1 MKKTSK
7 KDTINLF
14 FSAFLILAFI
24 VCAHFFS
31 SFAQTLTGI
40 TGTLVTL
47 LVYVVFGLLVF
58 YATRVGEG
66 KAIMRFSPLTLI
78 FMVLPSLYIM
88 IASMASGLPLHDAF
102 VTETGT
108 ASIITTLAAV
118 AFGYGIPYSFLSGF
132 ELATETEEVAVEEEE
147 TILEGGIE
155 ADLAEAEKAEE
166 TEEAKEDDTEEEA

>member
-31 SFAQTLTGI
+31 SFAQTLTGFM
-40 TGTLVTL
+40 GTLVNL

-78 FMVLPSLYIM
+78 IMVIPSLYIM

-102 VTETGT
+102 VTDTGA

-118 AFGYGIPYSFLSGF
+118 SFGYGIPYSFLSGF
-132 ELATETEEVAVEEEE
+132 EVAVETEEADAKEEN

-155 ADLAEAEKAEE
+155 ADLMDSEEAVEE
-166 TEEAKEDDTEEEA
+166 TVEEEQTTDEE

>member
-1 MKKTSK
+1 MKKTGK

-24 VCAHFFS
+24 VCAHFFT
-31 SFAQTLTGI
+31 SFANNLTGVI
-40 TGTLVTL
+40 GSIVTL

-66 KAIMRFSPLTLI
+66 KAIVRFSPLTLL
-78 FMVLPSLYIM
+78 FMVLPALYIM
-88 IASMASGLPLHDAF
+88 IASMASGLPFHDAF
-102 VTETGT
+102 VTNTGS
-108 ASIITTLAAV
+108 ASIITTLAAM

-132 ELATETEEVAVEEEE
+132 EIAPETEEVSAEVEE

-155 ADLAEAEKAEE
+155 ADLAEAEKADEE
-166 TEEAKEDDTEEEA
+166 KAEE

>member
-1 MKKTSK
+1 MKKTGK

-24 VCAHFFS
+24 VCAHFFT
-31 SFAQTLTGI
+31 SFANTLTGVI
-40 TGTLVTL
+40 GSIVTL

-66 KAIMRFSPLTLI
+66 KAIVRFSPLTLL
-78 FMVLPSLYIM
+78 FMVLPALYIM
-88 IASMASGLPLHDAF
+88 IASMASGLPFHDAF
-102 VTETGT
+102 VTNTGS
-108 ASIITTLAAV
+108 ASIITTLAAM

-132 ELATETEEVAVEEEE
+132 EIAPETEEVSAEAEE

-155 ADLAEAEKAEE
+155 ADLAEAEKADEE
-166 TEEAKEDDTEEEA
+166 KADE

>member
-31 SFAQTLTGI
+31 SFADTLTGI
-40 TGTLVTL
+40 VGTIVPL

-66 KAIMRFSPLTLI
+66 KAIVRFSPLTLI
-78 FMVLPSLYIM
+78 FMVLPALYIM
-88 IASMASGLPLHDAF
+88 IASMASGLPLHNAF
-102 VTETGT
+102 VTETGS

-132 ELATETEEVAVEEEE
+132 ELAAETEEASAEEED

-155 ADLAEAEKAEE
+155 ADLAEAE
-166 TEEAKEDDTEEEA
+166 EDNAEEEA

>member
-1 MKKTSK
+1 MKKTGK

-24 VCAHFFS
+24 VCAHFFT
-31 SFAQTLTGI
+31 SFANTLTGVI
-40 TGTLVTL
+40 GSIVTL

-66 KAIMRFSPLTLI
+66 KAIVRFSPLTLL
-78 FMVLPSLYIM
+78 FMVLPALYIM
-88 IASMASGLPLHDAF
+88 IASMASGLPFHDAF
-102 VTETGT
+102 VTNTGS
-108 ASIITTLAAV
+108 ASIITTLAAM

-132 ELATETEEVAVEEEE
+132 EIAPETEEVSAEAEE

-155 ADLAEAEKAEE
+155 ADLAEAEKADEE
-166 TEEAKEDDTEEEA
+166 KAEE

>member
-1 MKKTSK
+1 MKKTGK

-24 VCAHFFS
+24 VCAHFFT
-31 SFAQTLTGI
+31 SFANTLTGVI
-40 TGTLVTL
+40 GSIVTL

-66 KAIMRFSPLTLI
+66 KAIVRFSPLTLL
-78 FMVLPSLYIM
+78 FMVLPALYIM
-88 IASMASGLPLHDAF
+88 IASMASGLPFHDAF
-102 VTETGT
+102 VTNTGS
-108 ASIITTLAAV
+108 ASIITTLAAM

-132 ELATETEEVAVEEEE
+132 ELAPETEEVSAEVEE

-155 ADLAEAEKAEE
+155 ADLAEAEKADEE
-166 TEEAKEDDTEEEA
+166 KAEE

>member
-1 MKKTSK
+1 MKKTGK

-24 VCAHFFS
+24 VCAHFFT
-31 SFAQTLTGI
+31 SFANSLTGVI
-40 TGTLVTL
+40 GSIVTL

-66 KAIMRFSPLTLI
+66 KAIVRFSPLTLL
-78 FMVLPSLYIM
+78 FMVLPALYIM
-88 IASMASGLPLHDAF
+88 IASMASGLPFHDAF
-102 VTETGT
+102 VTNTGS
-108 ASIITTLAAV
+108 ASIITTLAAM

-132 ELATETEEVAVEEEE
+132 EIAPETEEVSAEVEE

-155 ADLAEAEKAEE
+155 DDLAEAEKADEE
-166 TEEAKEDDTEEEA
+166 KAEE

>member
-1 MKKTSK
+1 MKKTGK

-24 VCAHFFS
+24 VCAHFFT
-31 SFAQTLTGI
+31 SFANTLTGVI
-40 TGTLVTL
+40 GSIVTL

-66 KAIMRFSPLTLI
+66 KAIVRFSPLTLL
-78 FMVLPSLYIM
+78 FMVLPALYIM
-88 IASMASGLPLHDAF
+88 IASMASGLPFHDAF
-102 VTETGT
+102 VTNTGS
-108 ASIITTLAAV
+108 ASIITTLAAM

-132 ELATETEEVAVEEEE
+132 ELAPETEEVSAEVEE

-155 ADLAEAEKAEE
+155 ADLAEAEKADEE
-166 TEEAKEDDTEEEA
+166 KADEEKAEE

>member
-1 MKKTSK
+1 MKKTGK

-24 VCAHFFS
+24 VCAHFFT
-31 SFAQTLTGI
+31 SFANTLTGVI
-40 TGTLVTL
+40 GSIVTL

-66 KAIMRFSPLTLI
+66 KAIVRFSPLTLL
-78 FMVLPSLYIM
+78 FMVLPALYIM
-88 IASMASGLPLHDAF
+88 IASMASGLPFHDAF
-102 VTETGT
+102 VTNTGS
-108 ASIITTLAAV
+108 ASIITTLAAM

-132 ELATETEEVAVEEEE
+132 EIAPETEEVSAEVEE

-155 ADLAEAEKAEE
+155 ADLAEAEKADEE
-166 TEEAKEDDTEEEA
+166 KAEE

>member
-1 MKKTSK
+1 MKKTGK

-24 VCAHFFS
+24 VCAHFFT
-31 SFAQTLTGI
+31 SFANTLTGVI
-40 TGTLVTL
+40 GSIVTL

-66 KAIMRFSPLTLI
+66 KAIVRFSPLTLL
-78 FMVLPSLYIM
+78 FMVLPALYIM
-88 IASMASGLPLHDAF
+88 IASMASGLPFHDAF
-102 VTETGT
+102 VTNTGS
-108 ASIITTLAAV
+108 ASIITTLAAM

-132 ELATETEEVAVEEEE
+132 EIAPETEEVYAEVEE

-155 ADLAEAEKAEE
+155 ADLAEAEKADEE
-166 TEEAKEDDTEEEA
+166 KAEE

>member
-1 MKKTSK
+1 MKKTGK

-24 VCAHFFS
+24 VCAHFFTN
-31 SFAQTLTGI
+31 FANTLTGVI
-40 TGTLVTL
+40 GSIVTL

-66 KAIMRFSPLTLI
+66 KAIVRFSPLTLL
-78 FMVLPSLYIM
+78 FMVLPALYIM
-88 IASMASGLPLHDAF
+88 IASMASGLPFHDAF
-102 VTETGT
+102 VTNTGS
-108 ASIITTLAAV
+108 ASIITTLAAM

-132 ELATETEEVAVEEEE
+132 EIAPETEEVSAEAEE

-155 ADLAEAEKAEE
+155 ADLAEAEKADEE
-166 TEEAKEDDTEEEA
+166 KAEE